1 MMIQRA
7 IIGFL
12 LLSSAIGFT
21 FLPQTRCAKKY
32 ADLQGSGP
40 HLIPFIS
47 TQPLHS
53 VQGSGVP
60 DISSELDAA
69 KALLAKAKA
78 RLANQGK
85 EEETKGEEIN
95 ESHVKEKTPLGVIA
109 DSEAMVRSSEAGEW
123 TGRKIDDMFVDISE
137 SELDGDELLE
147 EREKREKWSTLRE
160 RDVSASVM
168 GLQRQL
174 HAEDFEKIF
183 SRSNPRIGER

>member
-7 IIGFL
+7 IIGFI

-40 HLIPFIS
+40 HLIPFSS

-95 ESHVKEKTPLGVIA
+95 ESHVKE
-109 DSEAMVRSSEAGEW
+109 VRIYVVFGSPGA
-123 TGRKIDDMFVDISE
+123 R
-137 SELDGDELLE
+137 
-147 EREKREKWSTLRE
+147 RRCR
-160 RDVSASVM
+160 
-168 GLQRQL
+168 
-174 HAEDFEKIF
+174 
-183 SRSNPRIGER
+183 SRF